1 MHSVNFDV
9 NNQMVV
15 KNAISPA
22 AARAAS
28 TNGTAIDCARTGT
41 GSQRVKSVTFLFT
54 TGTLTDGTYTLS
66 IEESDSSGSGY
77 AAIPAARVKN
87 DVGTIAATA
96 DDTAYGLSCMPAKRY
111 VRLVVTAAGTTTGGI
126 YSATALLHVD

>member
-9 NNQMVV
+9 DGQMVV

-28 TNGTAIDCARTGT
+28 TNGNAIDCARTGV
-41 GSQRVKSVTFLFT
+41 GNQRVKSVAFVFT
-54 TGTLTDGTYTLS
+54 TGTVTDGTYTLS

-77 AAIPAARVKN
+77 AAIPANRIKN
-87 DVGTIAATA
+87 SVGTIPATA
-96 DDTAYGLSCMPAKRY
+96 DDTAFSLSCMPAKRY
-111 VRLVVTAAGTTTGGI
+111 VRLVVTAAGTTTGAI
-126 YSATALLHVD
+126 YSATALLLTD

>member
-9 NNQMVV
+9 DKQLVV

-22 AARAAS
+22 AARASS
-28 TNGTAIDCARTGT
+28 TNGNAIDCARTGI

-54 TGTLTDGTYTLS
+54 TGTLTDGTYVLS
-66 IEESDSSGSGY
+66 IEESDASGSGY
-77 AAIPAARVKN
+77 AAIPSNRISNA
-87 DVGTIAATA
+87 VGTIAATA
-96 DDTAYGLSCMPAKRY
+96 DDTAYSLSCQPAKRY